1 MSSFFTSDTHYFH
14 RNILKYSKVRENFV
28 DEIEMNEKLI
38 ESWNSVVSDDDFI
51 YHLGD
56 FAFANIEKTLSV
68 LERLRGKICLISGN
82 HDKKLLKSSE
92 FRSQFFDIRN
102 SYHEIQVDGIFVIMC
117 HYPIASW
124 NGKYHNSFH
133 LHGHTH
139 GTLQQE
145 GKSLDV
151 GIDNREDFMPWTWE
165 EICDFMKLRTTEKT
179 EF

>member
-1 MSSFFTSDTHYFH
+1 MANFFISDTHFFH
-14 RNILKYSKVRENFV
+14 RRILEYSKARSHFT
-28 DEIEMNEKLI
+28 DEIEMNETLI
-38 ESWNSVVSDDDFI
+38 ASWNSVVSNNDYI

-56 FAFANIEKTLSV
+56 FAFANIEKSLSV
-68 LERLRGKICLISGN
+68 LERLRGRKILVKGN

-92 FRSQFFDIRN
+92 FRSQFFEIHN
-102 SYHEIQVDGIFVIMC
+102 SYHEIQIDGIFVIMC

-124 NGKYHNSFH
+124 NGKFHDSFH

-139 GTLQQE
+139 GTLQQK

-151 GIDNREDFMPWTWE
+151 GIDNRNDFKPWSWE
-165 EICDFMKLRTTEKT
+165 EICTFMKSRTTETT